1 MIRYALICDNDHEF
15 ESWFKDSAGFDAL
28 NSKKL
33 IECPACTSTRIS
45 KQIMSPK
52 VQRTDLVPAEQE
64 WSAPAPDTAAL
75 LSPEDLD
82 MRRKLA
88 EIRQRMTEDSEDVG
102 SRFAEEARQMHFGD
116 IEQRSIHGRAS
127 LEEARDL
134 IEDGVGILPIPP
146 AFDERN

>member
-33 IECPACTSTRIS
+33 IECPACNSTKIS

-64 WSAPAPDTAAL
+64 WIAPASQSNAL
-75 LSPEDLD
+75 LSPEDLE
-82 MRRKLA
+82 MRQKFA
-88 EIRQRMTEDSEDVG
+88 DIRRRLTEDSEDVG
-102 SRFAEEARQMHFGD
+102 SRFTEEARKMHFGD
-116 IEQRSIHGRAS
+116 IEQRPIYGRAS
-127 LEEARDL
+127 LEEAREL